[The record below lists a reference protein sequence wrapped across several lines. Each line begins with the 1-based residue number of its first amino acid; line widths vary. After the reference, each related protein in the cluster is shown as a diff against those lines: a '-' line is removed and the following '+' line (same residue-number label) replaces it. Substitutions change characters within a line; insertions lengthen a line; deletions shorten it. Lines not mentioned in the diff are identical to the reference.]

1 MLDWFMELLNKF
13 ASTILNFLPKSPVK
27 QVLAKV
33 GKPDWL
39 EYLNWFI
46 PVSAILDMLVIFL
59 SAITVYYLYSIILR
73 WVRAI
78 D

>member
-13 ASTILNFLPKSPVK
+13 ASTILSVLPKSPVK
-27 QVLAKV
+27 QILNSV
-33 GKPDWL
+33 GKPKWL

-59 SAITVYYLYSIILR
+59 SAITIYYLYSIILR
-73 WVRAI
+73 WVKAI